1 MGVPV
6 ICITPNRANAPPT
19 MGEKTGYGTSYAR
32 EHPRTSALIQHCVS
46 TRVPMQQAPTPLF
59 DAKFRAALSTLFEWR
74 RDVRHFR
81 TDPLPPGL
89 LAELLETAALA
100 PSVGLSQPWRFVIVD
115 DPVRRAA
122 VRDDFERC
130 NAAALSGQAADR
142 AARYAGLKLAGLDQA
157 SCHLAVFAD
166 SDPVQG
172 GGLGR
177 WTMPQTAEWSAVM
190 AVHTLWLAARAAGLG
205 VGWVSILD
213 PLTVAR
219 ILDVP
224 AKWAFIGYFCIGW
237 PQTEDRTPELARE
250 GWEQRQPPVVIQR

>member
-1 MGVPV
+1 MDG
-6 ICITPNRANAPPT
+6 
-19 MGEKTGYGTSYAR
+19 KTDDGTNFAR
-32 EHPRTSALIQHCVS
+32 ERPRSSALVKQGLS
-46 TRVPMQQAPTPLF
+46 AFVPIYPVPTPSF
-59 DAKFRAALSTLFEWR
+59 DAAFRAALLTLFEWR

-81 TDPLPPGL
+81 SDPLPPGL

-100 PSVGLSQPWRFVIVD
+100 PSVGLSQPWRFIIVD
-115 DPVRRAA
+115 DPARRAA

-130 NAAALSGQAADR
+130 NVAALTGQAVDR

-157 SCHLAVFAD
+157 PCHLAVFAD
-166 SDPVQG
+166 PDPVQG

-177 WTMPQTAEWSAVM
+177 GTMPQTAAWSAVM

-213 PLTVAR
+213 PLAVAR

-224 AKWAFIGYFCIGW
+224 TDWAFIGYFCIGW

-250 GWEQRQPPVVIQR
+250 GWEQRHPPVVIQR